1 MDCTQKPGGFQQ
13 AVFCFSFDNQF
24 LAASVVL
31 PIIHASVFPMKRGV
45 IIFLSFAMV
54 LVCSIGHAQLILT
67 NFTFD
72 GDTLST
78 NITVSNPTIRPS

>member
-1 MDCTQKPGGFQQ
+1 
-13 AVFCFSFDNQF
+13 
-24 LAASVVL
+24 
-31 PIIHASVFPMKRGV
+31 MKRGV
-45 IIFLSFAMV
+45 TIFLSFAMV